1 VELYLTNYTYH
12 NVFSRKQQKV
22 RVYSEKQGANGRVV
36 LEDIVEILLT
46 NATSMPNKK
55 ISNSADYNVLN
66 ITEDKIQLSE
76 IVPTQYEAL
85 HLADVEQL
93 YNFYS
98 FCDDLAREEIYQ
110 SLGDWLNLQ
119 VCTLII
125 KRLAHLGEMVKQIPF
140 WEEYTL
146 KVAKMFD
153 DHEKITIREWLI
165 TSYGLTVPWVITIF
179 TNKVKNMMS
188 SAYIVNAGEKPDKN
202 EVNVNVYY
210 PKTFGFV
217 AQRIDWWTSNN
228 DWSWLREAINSSVVV
243 KPILDEE
250 KKQVRALKKEGK
262 NIDNIIQTIW
272 GVTPS
277 SNIVEDKNYQYDIL
291 KAFIQML

>member
-46 NATSMPNKK
+46 NATSIPNKK
-55 ISNSADYNVLN
+55 ISNSADYNVLT

-76 IVPTQYEAL
+76 IVPTQHEGL

-98 FCDDLAREEIYQ
+98 FCDDLAAEEIYQ

-146 KVAKMFD
+146 KVAKMFND
-153 DHEKITIREWLI
+153 NEKITIREWLI
-165 TSYGLTVPWVITIF
+165 KSYGLTVPWVITIF

-188 SAYIVNAGEKPDKN
+188 SAYIVNAGERPDKN
-202 EVNVNVYY
+202 EENVNVYY

-217 AQRIDWWTSNN
+217 AQRIDWWNSSN

-243 KPILDEE
+243 KRILDEE

-262 NIDNIIQTIW
+262 NIDDIIQTIW
-272 GVTPS
+272 GVTPT